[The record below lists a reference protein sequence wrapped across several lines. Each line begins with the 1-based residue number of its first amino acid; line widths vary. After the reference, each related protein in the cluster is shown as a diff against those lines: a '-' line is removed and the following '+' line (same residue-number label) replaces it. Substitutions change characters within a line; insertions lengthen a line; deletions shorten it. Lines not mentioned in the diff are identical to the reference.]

1 MNIEQE
7 ENLTHEK
14 QQQREAKV
22 ESVLNDLLNCLFYGG
37 EAMKGIFSVWCKKCG
52 VHTKE
57 DVDFTEEQ
65 IIAKWNCRCKHPTAD
80 VVAHGYVC
88 KECGKYLS

>member
-7 ENLTHEK
+7 ENLT
-14 QQQREAKV
+14 
-22 ESVLNDLLNCLFYGG
+22 
-37 EAMKGIFSVWCKKCG
+37 G

>member
-37 EAMKGIFSVWCKKCG
+37 EAIRGMFSV
-52 VHTKE
+52 
-57 DVDFTEEQ
+57 
-65 IIAKWNCRCKHPTAD
+65 WNCRCKHPTAD